1 MKYKTETVIEAIR
14 LKEAGVTTSAISK
27 KLLAPTSTINE
38 WLKKAK
44 QNNLTAE
51 NLRTLSEQD
60 IEEILRPRSWFRQNV
75 YSQYLA
81 SVPEGCEPISKAT
94 FYRELKRTKQLASKE
109 LQDVCLL
116 NSFTPGHMCMI
127 DYSGDGVCWK
137 NKNDGSVQTAQI
149 FVGVLCYSGLIFC
162 TATNGQTR
170 EDWLAGITK
179 MFHYFDGVTDE
190 TWLDNST
197 PLVKNADK
205 YDPDLATEFSNFCD
219 YYNTLGYAVEPGK
232 SRHKALVENAVK
244 QFQDRI
250 LNHLNKRSFFSI
262 EEINSAIEPLLAQL
276 NNAELTERPGSSRF
290 SRYKAEERNLLRPL
304 PLIEYSAHSKV
315 MSRKVRPNNQIR
327 LGNVRYNVPWGYVG
341 KELLV
346 KVDTHTKEISFIDP
360 SDGEILTTTKIRNP
374 SEGPEPQ
381 RKDLIPQDLKYLVEN
396 KEELLDRIRVQLGD
410 KAWEVAKRLAKP
422 NNSMAVRHLKGFLSM
437 SKKYEKD
444 FMDKVYGELL
454 KKAIISFRGFRDA
467 LQKVEQ
473 TEGVRYKKKRLKHGT
488 TLDVIDCRSV
498 RGAEYYKDRFNH

>member
-1 MKYKTETVIEAIR
+1 MKYKTEIVIEAIR

-27 KLLAPTSTINE
+27 KLLAPSSTINE

-51 NLRTLSEQD
+51 NLRSLSEQD
-60 IEEILRPRSWFRQNV
+60 IEEILRPRSWSRQNV
-75 YSQYLA
+75 ILPDYEDLLVKASAPKMTVQNVYLQYLA
-81 SVPEGCEPISKAT
+81 SVPKGCEPVSKAT
-94 FYRELKRTKQLASKE
+94 FYRELKRTKELASKE

-127 DYSGDGVCWK
+127 DYSG
-137 NKNDGSVQTAQI
+137 
-149 FVGVLCYSGLIFC
+149 LIFC

-170 EDWLAGITK
+170 EDWLTGITK

-205 YDPDLATEFSNFCD
+205 YDPDLAPEFSNFCD

-262 EEINSAIEPLLAQL
+262 EEINSAIEPLLVQL
-276 NNAELTERPGSSRF
+276 NKSELIERPGSSRF
-290 SRYKAEERNLLRPL
+290 SRYKEEERNLLRPL

-346 KVDTHTKEISFIDP
+346 KVDTQIKEISFIDP

-374 SEGPEPQ
+374 SDGPEPQ
-381 RKDLIPQDLKYLVEN
+381 RKELIPQDLKYLVEN

-422 NNSMAVRHLKGFLSM
+422 NNSMAVRHLKGFLSL

-444 FMDKVYGELL
+444 FMDKVYEDLL
-454 KKAIISFRGFRDA
+454 KKTIISFKGYRDA

-473 TEGVRYKKKRLKHGT
+473 IEGVRYKKKRLKHGA

-498 RGAEYYKDRFNH
+498 RGAEYYKDRFNQ

>member
-60 IEEILRPRSWFRQNV
+60 IEEILRPRSWFRQNVFLPDYEDLLVKASAPKMTVQNV

-290 SRYKAEERNLLRPL
+290 SRY
-304 PLIEYSAHSKV
+304 
-315 MSRKVRPNNQIR
+315 
-327 LGNVRYNVPWGYVG
+327 NVPWGYVG

>member
-1 MKYKTETVIEAIR
+1 MKYKTEIVIEAIR

-27 KLLAPTSTINE
+27 KLLAPSSTINE

-51 NLRTLSEQD
+51 NLRSLSEQD
-60 IEEILRPRSWFRQNV
+60 IEEILRPRSWSRQNV
-75 YSQYLA
+75 ILPDYEDLLVKASAPKMTVQNVYLQYLA
-81 SVPEGCEPISKAT
+81 SVPEGCEPVSKAT
-94 FYRELKRTKQLASKE
+94 FYRELKRTKELASKE
-109 LQDVCLL
+109 LQEVCLL

-127 DYSGDGVCWK
+127 DYSGDGVCWR
-137 NKNDGSVQTAQI
+137 NKNDGSVKTAQI

-170 EDWLAGITK
+170 EDWLTGITK

-205 YDPDLATEFSNFCD
+205 YDPDLAPEFSNFCD
-219 YYNTLGYAVEPGK
+219 YYNLGYAVEPGK

-262 EEINSAIEPLLAQL
+262 EEINSAIEPLLVQL
-276 NNAELTERPGSSRF
+276 NKSELIERPGSSRF
-290 SRYKAEERNLLRPL
+290 SRYKEEERNLLRPL

-346 KVDTHTKEISFIDP
+346 KVDTQIKEISFIDP
-360 SDGEILTTTKIRNP
+360 SDGEILTTTKI
-374 SEGPEPQ
+374 
-381 RKDLIPQDLKYLVEN
+381 
-396 KEELLDRIRVQLGD
+396 
-410 KAWEVAKRLAKP
+410 
-422 NNSMAVRHLKGFLSM
+422 
-437 SKKYEKD
+437 
-444 FMDKVYGELL
+444 
-454 KKAIISFRGFRDA
+454 
-467 LQKVEQ
+467 
-473 TEGVRYKKKRLKHGT
+473 
-488 TLDVIDCRSV
+488 
-498 RGAEYYKDRFNH
+498 